1 MIKRKSGDKNGPVTM
16 ERAAYSV
23 INCNKT
29 CNDVP
34 YMGPMILPS

>member
-23 INCNKT
+23 INCNYA
-29 CNDVP
+29 P